1 MKVRITKC
9 GKEGYW
15 YSSRIGEC
23 FEVGEYSSLD
33 YETLEGGLIAKIDC
47 ALIPE
52 YGVTL
57 IAEQPNDFDTPFNTQ
72 ALSPQEEPNDKL
84 FQAAVAAMQGMLANE
99 GIRQIFC
106 GNNGL
111 HAIDIMPYAWDYAE
125 TLINEGKKRG
135 HL

>member
-1 MKVRITKC
+1 MKVRITKS
-9 GKEGYW
+9 GKKTYW
-15 YSSRIGEC
+15 YSNRIGEE
-23 FEVGEYSSLD
+23 FEVTQSERYSESYQFKNDGILNFIDKVDCEILQPTGE
-33 YETLEGGLIAKIDC
+33 
-47 ALIPE
+47 
-52 YGVTL
+52 
-57 IAEQPNDFDTPFNTQ
+57 NDFNTQ